1 MTTSTTQIYV
11 AHQDAG
17 HLVVVAV
24 HETDENIHSKAIV
37 AKTVFE
43 NAVDRNDDHPHDLIV
58 DVAAT

>member
-1 MTTSTTQIYV
+1 MDNI
-11 AHQDAG
+11 
-17 HLVVVAV
+17 VVYLI
-24 HETDENIHSKAIV
+24 EENIHSKAIV

>member
-1 MTTSTTQIYV
+1 MVKELELDGTFTFSK
-11 AHQDAG
+11 AA
-17 HLVVVAV
+17 AV

-43 NAVDRNDDHPHDLIV
+43 NVVDPNDDHLHDLIV